1 LPSKWHTQ
9 FLEPLHV
16 EDRYPPE
23 AADDAEVVSAISQE
37 VRRRMEQAIGEMLRR
52 RQSIFFGS
60 IFEEEPSLR
69 RQVFQENIGYK
80 EKLS

>member
-1 LPSKWHTQ
+1 
-9 FLEPLHV
+9 
-16 EDRYPPE
+16 
-23 AADDAEVVSAISQE
+23 
-37 VRRRMEQAIGEMLRR
+37 MEQAIGEMLRR